1 MRTFLDLDETG
12 EDGTGSVGQRV
23 VVEEVACGA
32 GRKVILKCAL
42 VNLTGAARGI
52 DREHHASCALAEK
65 VAVTLSPDIRSPK
78 IHLKRRGE
86 GVLPD
91 FGPVDVKGRR
101 LVAPLLYARVGE
113 PCKGAERQ
121 VVHRAGERT
130 LITDGDK
137 AINDGGG
144 GSLAHDDQR
153 VGEDGGVLP
162 GNPMPDL
169 DGTFHDDTVRHVK
182 ECSRPETGL
191 VQCREFARTKTHLT
205 GHEVTA
211 EKIPMITRGQFE
223 RQQQDSGRKA

>member
-1 MRTFLDLDETG
+1 MRTFLDLDETC

-65 VAVTLSPDIRSPK
+65 VAVTLSPYIRSPK

-101 LVAPLLYARVGE
+101 LVAPLLHARVGE
-113 PCKGAERQ
+113 PCTGAERQ
-121 VVHRAGERT
+121 VVHRA
-130 LITDGDK
+130 
-137 AINDGGG
+137 

-205 GHEVTA
+205 GHEVTT
-211 EKIPMITRGQFE
+211 EKVRVVTRGQFE
-223 RQQQDSGRKA
+223 RQ